1 MHRFVVDICIPNCI
15 FNYTNK
21 FMMLL
26 LAGSGRRK
34 VPLVWRLQ
42 VGGEASSTTLD
53 RNSSQIV

>member
-1 MHRFVVDICIPNCI
+1 
-15 FNYTNK
+15 
-21 FMMLL
+21 MLL